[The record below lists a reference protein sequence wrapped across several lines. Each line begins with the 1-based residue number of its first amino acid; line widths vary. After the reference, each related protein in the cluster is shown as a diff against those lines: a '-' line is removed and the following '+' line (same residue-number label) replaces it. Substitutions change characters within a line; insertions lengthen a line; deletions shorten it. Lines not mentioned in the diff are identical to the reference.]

1 MKSSHYLAIAVRLF
15 SIVLFLYGLEQSSLL
30 IEIIIEGSIND
41 APVSVL
47 FGLAIVISP
56 IIVSA
61 LLWSFPLSVSE
72 IIIRPEIDKP
82 IEPMNVHSLLTVFI
96 LAIGL
101 YYFYFA
107 IVESI
112 YWITTWYLSVNS
124 QNSAVP
130 TGLSEESKASMVTS
144 GIGLLVSIGVI
155 LKSRGLSL
163 LLLKIAR

>member
-15 SIVLFLYGLEQSSLL
+15 SIVLFLYGLEQLSLL
-30 IEIIIEGSIND
+30 IEIIIEGSING

-47 FGLAIVISP
+47 FGLAIAISP
-56 IIVSA
+56 IIVSV
-61 LLWSFPLSVSE
+61 LLWSFPLSISQ

-82 IEPMNVHSLLTVFI
+82 TEPMDSHSLLKVFI

-101 YYFYFA
+101 YFFYFA
-107 IVESI
+107 VVESI

-130 TGLSEESKASMVTS
+130 IGLSEESKASMITS
-144 GIGLLVSIGVI
+144 GIGLLFSIGVI
-155 LKSRGLSL
+155 VKSRALSSW
-163 LLLKIAR
+163 LLKIAR